1 MEFFAKIVNGY
12 ELLNFFAKSSVLD
25 VSQGSEYASGI
36 EHFVFW
42 KVHFNCTLIDPLRA
56 LQRRN

>member
-12 ELLNFFAKSSVLD
+12 ELLNFFAKSFVLD

-36 EHFVFW
+36 EHFVF
-42 KVHFNCTLIDPLRA
+42 
-56 LQRRN
+56 